1 MTEIKGGM
9 QVKVAFT
16 LEVAPPTKPALVAEC
31 LYRYYA

>member
-1 MTEIKGGM
+1 M

-16 LEVAPPTKPALVAEC
+16 LEVEDAAKPALVAEC